1 VTLRDIAS
9 KDALGLHEL
18 LQAGVVTPSQI
29 LAVYSARMDVL
40 NPRLNAF
47 LALDRARAV
56 EAARASDERW
66 QAGRPISLFDGVPLG
81 VKANIAVAG
90 LPWHGGI
97 AAHADR
103 LATKDADCV
112 AALRH
117 AGAIILGTLNMDE
130 AAFGATNDNLAF
142 GRCHNPYRHG
152 FTPGGSSGGA
162 AAAVAA
168 GLCVAALGTD
178 TMGSVRIPASYC
190 GVFGYKP
197 KHGRV
202 PAAGVMPLS
211 RTLDDVGVLARTARD
226 VSALMEIL
234 PTEYPVAHDDGDLRQ
249 MRLGVLDTANFG
261 VLDADVADCIARVV
275 ALSGVHAARVTL
287 PAWDVVAIRR
297 AALLVVEVEAWAV
310 HRGLLLQNPGGFSP
324 RLTQMLNWADR
335 QPESKVAAAYEILQ
349 EAGAMLRAAFC
360 DFDAVLTPATATT
373 AFEFGQAPPE
383 GQADFTLLAN
393 ISGLAATAFPT
404 GLSRAGLPVSAQIIG
419 VDEHMIIHLPGR
431 LAASIAP
438 PADATSL
445 GGLP

>member
-1 VTLRDIAS
+1 MSLRDIAC
-9 KDALGLHEL
+9 KDAVVLYEL
-18 LQAGVVTPSQI
+18 LKAGVVTPSQI

-47 LALDRARAV
+47 LERDQARVA
-56 EAARASDERW
+56 EDARASDGRW
-66 QAGRPISLFDGVPLG
+66 KAGRPISFFDGLPVG

-97 AAHADR
+97 AAYADR
-103 LATKDADCV
+103 VAAKDADCV
-112 AALRH
+112 AALRQ

-130 AAFGATNDNLAF
+130 AALGATNDNLAF
-142 GRCHNPYRHG
+142 GRGHNPYRHG

-234 PTEYPVAHDDGDLRQ
+234 TTRYPVVHDDNDLRQ
-249 MRLGVLDTANFG
+249 ARVGFLDAANFG
-261 VLDADVADCIARVV
+261 ELDADVADCLARVV
-275 ALSGVHAARVTL
+275 GLAGIHVARVAL

-297 AALLVVEVEAWAV
+297 AALLVVEVEALAV
-310 HRGLLLQNPGGFSP
+310 HRAMLLQKPGGFSP
-324 RLTQMLNWADR
+324 RLTQMLSWADR
-335 QPESKVAAAYEILQ
+335 QPESKIAAAYEVLQ
-349 EAGAMLRAAFC
+349 AAGSMLHAAFR
-360 DFDAVLTPATATT
+360 DFDAVLMPATATT
-373 AFEFGQAPPE
+373 AFAFGQVPPE

-393 ISGLAATAFPT
+393 VSGLAAMAFPT
-404 GLSRAGLPVSAQIIG
+404 GLSRAGLPVSVQIIG
-419 VDEHMIIHLPGR
+419 MDEQMIIHFAGR
-431 LAASIAP
+431 LAALIAP
-438 PADATSL
+438 PTDENS
-445 GGLP
+445 